1 MTSAM
6 VQEHLEWARQREH
19 PVAEWKRLHDEEG
32 LSYAKIANT
41 IRILG
46 ATDLEPHA
54 RIAAKRAA
62 RPAPRLTA

>member
-1 MTSAM
+1 MTCSEMRALQM
-6 VQEHLEWARQREH
+6 LREGFGIEDAK
-19 PVAEWKRLHDEEG
+19 VKWG